1 MDSNMKSVMK
11 VIGLYFSAL
20 IVLAIL
26 TGALINTCAKHIED
40 GSARQVIIDTGRS
53 IKSVINDIEKDTVD

>member
-11 VIGLYFSAL
+11 AAGLFFGLL
-20 IVLAIL
+20 IILAISI
-26 TGALINTCAKHIED
+26 GFLISTCAKHIED